1 MDISFNILKLIF
13 YSHSRYFLEHDGAN
27 FKFPLQICPILAFSF
42 LPISFYYNYFSKSL
56 RGTRLKV
63 IILFSFAFVSRRRET

>member
-27 FKFPLQICPILAFSF
+27 FKFPLQICPRFQRSHF
-42 LPISFYYNYFSKSL
+42 FQFYSITTIFQNLSEAH
-56 RGTRLKV
+56 V
-63 IILFSFAFVSRRRET
+63 